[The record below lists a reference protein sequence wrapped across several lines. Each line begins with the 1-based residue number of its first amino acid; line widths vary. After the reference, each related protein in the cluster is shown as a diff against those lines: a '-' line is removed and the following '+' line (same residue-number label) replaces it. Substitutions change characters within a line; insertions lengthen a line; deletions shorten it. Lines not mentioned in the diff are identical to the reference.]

1 MAEPNWVNR
10 TLFHGDN
17 LDFLRAMNSNT
28 VDLIAADPPFNKGK
42 DFHATPD
49 SLAKGASF
57 QDRWS
62 WEKDVH
68 ETWIDQITDDNPKV
82 MNVINGSRLSY
93 GDDMGAFLC
102 FMGVRL
108 LAMKRVLKDTGSIY
122 LHCDQTASHY
132 LKELMDSIFGIK
144 NFRREIIWSLETTSG
159 YKSRANKWI
168 RGHDT
173 ILYYSKSHNFYF
185 KKMTLPHKKE
195 YIKRFKKKDKD
206 GRLYRDDRSGGRKQY
221 LDSTDGRFISDV
233 WNDIMSFQ
241 QAATSSELVGY
252 PTQKPLALYERI
264 IMASSEKNDVVLDP
278 FAGCATTCVAAEKLG
293 RKWVGIDIWDKA
305 HEVVI
310 DRLKKECHLESA
322 GGGRDDLIFTEGDIT
337 YSSELPKRTDDG
349 ETASPFLRIKEK
361 ALEPNDK
368 KMSRKEMVEFL
379 LKDAGTKCQGCDRMF
394 DDPRYLELDH
404 NTPRADGGINHIS
417 NRILLCSPCNRLKS
431 NLLTLSGLRRT
442 NKKQGYMAN

>member
-1 MAEPNWVNR
+1 MPRIHV
-10 TLFHGDN
+10 
-17 LDFLRAMNSNT
+17 
-28 VDLIAADPPFNKGK
+28 V
-42 DFHATPD
+42 
-49 SLAKGASF
+49 
-57 QDRWS
+57 
-62 WEKDVH
+62 
-68 ETWIDQITDDNPKV
+68 
-82 MNVINGSRLSY
+82 Y
-93 GDDMGAFLC
+93 
-102 FMGVRL
+102 
-108 LAMKRVLKDTGSIY
+108 
-122 LHCDQTASHY
+122 
-132 LKELMDSIFGIK
+132 
-144 NFRREIIWSLETTSG
+144 
-159 YKSRANKWI
+159 
-168 RGHDT
+168 
-173 ILYYSKSHNFYF
+173 
-185 KKMTLPHKKE
+185 KKE
-195 YIKRFKKKDKD
+195 SRFKKKDKD